1 MAIPTKRRMKMP
13 REEGAEGHLDEKEN
27 LEASAV
33 PWAMIIMGAVVGLLI
48 VIIII
53 SIFIVV
59 ITITIRCKQ
68 PTKIVHQRAIK
79 MSSLSDSENQ

>member
-68 PTKIVHQRAIK
+68 PTKFVHQRAIK
-79 MSSLSDSENQ
+79 MTSLSDSENQ